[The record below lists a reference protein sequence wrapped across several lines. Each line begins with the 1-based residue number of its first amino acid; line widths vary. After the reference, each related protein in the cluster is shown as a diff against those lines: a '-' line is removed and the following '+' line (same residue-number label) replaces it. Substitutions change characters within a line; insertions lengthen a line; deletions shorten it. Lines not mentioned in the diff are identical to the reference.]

1 MKHEKKTFG
10 AKLGVV
16 IIASLIAVVIL
27 AAVSSK
33 GFTPGVESATK
44 FNLFSVPSLVAQE
57 PATHDPSPKEH
68 QRQAYQQ
75 RFFDLGVLGPVPGVV
90 IATSG
95 NGEAFLLQQVSTSLV
110 GFYQR
115 AGQVASSSAFTPA
128 FYSQGL
134 FEEVFSGQIAQLKR
148 MDALGKVE
156 RFVLAKL
163 DLAPGRSSGIEGFV
177 TVDGTLKVVVLDTNG
192 KVISRKTHNVPG
204 AGADE
209 QAARLAT
216 TKRLVELAVE

>member
-1 MKHEKKTFG
+1 MSQERG
-10 AKLGVV
+10 ALRAKLGVA

-33 GFTPGVESATK
+33 RFTPGVESATK

-75 RFFDLGVLGPVPGVV
+75 RFFDLGVLGPSPLVV
-90 IATSG
+90 IAISG
-95 NGEAFLLQQVSTSLV
+95 NVEVFLLQQVSTSLA
-110 GFYQR
+110 GFYQE
-115 AGQVASSSAFTPA
+115 AGQVVSSSAFTPA

-134 FEEVFSGQIAQLKR
+134 FDEVFAGQNAQLKR
-148 MDALGKVE
+148 IDILGKVE

-163 DLAPGRSSGIEGFV
+163 DLAPGRSSGVEGFV

-192 KVISRKTHNVPG
+192 KVISTKTHSVPG
-204 AGADE
+204 AGSDE
-209 QAARLAT
+209 PAARLAT
-216 TKRLVELAVE
+216 TRRLVELAVD